1 MLQEIYFWMTFYVKK
16 IKTNDT
22 PEFNSY
28 LLMCVLVN
36 ANIWT
41 IVIIVSSLLD
51 FNPKSLGENGKTIG
65 LICGLFIMVVNYFL
79 LFSKR
84 KQIYAKYEQLPSHR
98 KARGMIFFWIYA
110 ILSLPLLFIA
120 GVNLVG

>member
-16 IKTNDT
+16 TKTNDT

-28 LLMCVLVN
+28 LLMCMLVN

-41 IVIIVSSLLD
+41 ILVIASSLLD
-51 FNPKSLGENGKTIG
+51 FDLKSLKGNSQTIG
-65 LICGLFIMVVNYFL
+65 IISGLFVMVVNYFL

-98 KARGMIFFWIYA
+98 KTKGMIFFGIYL
-110 ILSLPLLFIA
+110 ILSFPLLFIA
-120 GVNLVG
+120 IANLAG